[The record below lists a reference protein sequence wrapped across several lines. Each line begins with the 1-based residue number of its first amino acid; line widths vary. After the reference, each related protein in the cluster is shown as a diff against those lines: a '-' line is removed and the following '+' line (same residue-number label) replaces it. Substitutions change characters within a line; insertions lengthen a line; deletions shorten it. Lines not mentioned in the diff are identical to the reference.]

1 MHQVQKVDLLPEGAQ
16 QNLPG
21 IAAVLLADD
30 AQHVGKIGRAQQRLA
45 HRVVRQGSTRRGTQV
60 EQRGRVDAPAGGVQ
74 DGVVAAGGLQRAVV
88 HLPPEHDGGGGRHA
102 LAYLPVRSRR
112 RALSSAWYSA
122 MRTRKSIRARSCRGT
137 KWLRLRYSSA
147 ARSRGRPPP
156 PPGPH
161 SPTRGGEHAGGPAP
175 AGVGAQV
182 LQHLRLAFE
191 SGHVLKVLQTQPL
204 AVQRLY
210 FGRQGAV
217 LGLSPGHGSVPTIM
231 ENRVSTQRSLFF
243 S

>member
-1 MHQVQKVDLLPEGAQ
+1 MP
-16 QNLPG
+16 
-21 IAAVLLADD
+21 
-30 AQHVGKIGRAQQRLA
+30 
-45 HRVVRQGSTRRGTQV
+45 
-60 EQRGRVDAPAGGVQ
+60 
-74 DGVVAAGGLQRAVV
+74 
-88 HLPPEHDGGGGRHA
+88 

-112 RALSSAWYSA
+112 RALSSAWYSRDA
-122 MRTRKSIRARSCRGT
+122 DAEVHQ
-137 KWLRLRYSSA
+137 SA
-147 ARSRGRPPP
+147 VLPGHEVAQAQVFQPQLVPEGGLHLHPAHIV
-156 PPGPH
+156 PPG
-161 SPTRGGEHAGGPAP
+161 GGEHAGGPAP

-217 LGLSPGHGSVPTIM
+217 LGLSPGHGAVPTIM